1 MAVSEFTRYAASVHW
16 SKLGLAMRQFLLM
29 RIDAHQ
35 MRIDAHQMR
44 IDAHEPH
51 H

>member
-1 MAVSEFTRYAASVHW
+1 MQTKRVNLGSAQTAFQ
-16 SKLGLAMRQFLLM
+16 LGLAMRRFLL
-29 RIDAHQ
+29 

>member
-1 MAVSEFTRYAASVHW
+1 MSPHEDILEKSRVGAKPL
-16 SKLGLAMRQFLLM
+16 KLGLAMRLFLL
-29 RIDAHQ
+29 

>member
-1 MAVSEFTRYAASVHW
+1 MAAVYIAGCAVLA
-16 SKLGLAMRQFLLM
+16 LGLAMRRFLL
-29 RIDAHQ
+29 